1 MTQLEAT
8 SAVVTV
14 EAWARTGEAATELA
28 AHVREAA
35 YRRLRAEGVYA

>member
-1 MTQLEAT
+1 VSQLEAA

-14 EAWARTGEAATELA
+14 EAWARTAEDAAALA
-28 AHVREAA
+28 AHIREAA